1 MIPIRC
7 KDNGDGDIMIRSEPG
22 FQPERRFFIKKSIFG
37 AAAVTICGYL
47 PLSSIRNTFA
57 AFNPDDLRFFDE
69 DESVVLLSLTRSFL
83 SGTNVSP
90 DDINDVVLRL
100 DRYFDNAYPED
111 QKEFRRLLVVFNNP
125 VFVFLF
131 SGYLKSFVSMSELQ
145 RNEYITGWMTS
156 SWGFRRTAFQAL
168 KRLFMTMHYTR
179 DASWNN
185 IGYGG
190 PLV

>member
-1 MIPIRC
+1 
-7 KDNGDGDIMIRSEPG
+7 MIRSTPE
-22 FQPERRFFIKKSIFG
+22 FQPERRFFIRKSIFG
-37 AAAVTICGYL
+37 AAAVTVGGYL
-47 PLSSIRNTFA
+47 SLGSIRSAIA
-57 AFNPDDLRFFDE
+57 AFDPDDLHFFDM
-69 DESVVLLSLTRSFL
+69 DESEVLLSLARSML
-83 SGTNVSP
+83 PAANVSTE
-90 DDINDVVLRL
+90 DIRDVVVRL

-131 SGYLKSFVSMSELQ
+131 SGYPKSFVSMSELQ
-145 RNEYITGWMTS
+145 RNVYITGWMTS

-179 DASWNN
+179 DASWNS